1 MPVHPIDY
9 RYGSSDMRRVF
20 EPETKIRLM
29 ARFEAALA
37 KVQARHGLIPR
48 EAALGIE
55 KAAEEV
61 TYEEVR
67 EEERVTKHE
76 TMALV
81 KVLAR
86 KAEPYGGYVHLGV
99 TSNDVLD
106 TAMALQIKMAGELI
120 VERSA
125 SLLEVIIRR
134 GEEAK
139 GLVTLG
145 RTHGVVADPIPL
157 SLKFALWSYLVRRS
171 LERFIRAVGDACVG
185 KVSGAVGTMAAL
197 VELGVTDPKA
207 LQYDVLLELGI
218 KPAEITTQ
226 VVPRDR
232 LALLITCMSLFSSSL
247 DTIANEIR
255 NLHRTEIGEIQEY
268 FEESTQVGSSTMPH
282 KRNPIKSEKVCG
294 LAKVMRSLSVA
305 ALENIVLEHER
316 DLTNSSAERC
326 LLPEAFL
333 LLEEQLITLTSV
345 IKNLKIVKERIEEN
359 LKRYGEL
366 ALSERLMIA
375 LVRKGMGRQTAHET
389 VRRISMRSYS
399 TGKGIFELAMEDK
412 SVRKLLT
419 QEELRYLADP
429 YSYVGIGEELA
440 EEEFQRAREFLKE
453 VLDHE

>member
-9 RYGSSDMRRVF
+9 RYGSSDMRRIF

-61 TYEEVR
+61 TYEEVK

-120 VERSA
+120 VKRSA

-134 GEEAK
+134 GEGAK

-171 LERFIRAVGDACVG
+171 LERFIRAVEDACVG

-282 KRNPIKSEKVCG
+282 KRNPVKSEKVCG

-399 TGKGIFELAMEDK
+399 TGKGIFELAMEDE

-419 QEELRYLADP
+419 PEELRYLADP

>member
-9 RYGSSDMRRVF
+9 RYGSSDMRRIF

-232 LALLITCMSLFSSSL
+232 LAHLITCMSLFSSSL

-255 NLHRTEIGEIQEY
+255 NLHRTEIGEIEEY

-399 TGKGIFELAMEDK
+399 TGKGIFELAMEDE

-419 QEELRYLADP
+419 PEELRYLADP

>member
-9 RYGSSDMRRVF
+9 RYGSSDMRRIF

-61 TYEEVR
+61 TYEEVK

-120 VERSA
+120 VKRSA

-134 GEEAK
+134 GEGAK

-171 LERFIRAVGDACVG
+171 LERFIRAVEDACVG

-282 KRNPIKSEKVCG
+282 KRNPVKSEKVCG

-419 QEELRYLADP
+419 PEELRYLADP

>member
-20 EPETKIRLM
+20 EPETKIQLM

-61 TYEEVR
+61 TYEEVK

-232 LALLITCMSLFSSSL
+232 LAHLITCMSLFSSSL

-399 TGKGIFELAMEDK
+399 TGKGIFELAMEDE

-419 QEELRYLADP
+419 PEELRYLADP

>member
-9 RYGSSDMRRVF
+9 RYGSSDMRRIF

-120 VERSA
+120 VKRSA
-125 SLLEVIIRR
+125 SLLEAIIRR

-171 LERFIRAVGDACVG
+171 LERFIRAVEDACVG

-232 LALLITCMSLFSSSL
+232 LAHLITCMSLFSSSL

-282 KRNPIKSEKVCG
+282 KRNPVRSEKVCG

-326 LLPEAFL
+326 LLPEVFL

-389 VRRISMRSYS
+389 VRRISMKSYS
-399 TGKGIFELAMEDK
+399 TGKGIFELAMEDE

-419 QEELRYLADP
+419 REELRYLADP